1 MKRKGFT
8 LIELLVVI
16 AIIAILAAIL
26 FPVFSRAREQAR
38 KAHCL
43 SNLKQLSQA
52 TLQYLQDWDEC
63 FPLTDWNYM
72 TWPTH
77 IYPYVKNT
85 AVYKCPTRYMQD
97 IWCGY
102 CSPTFHQWPATNYG
116 MNSCLHG
123 MWAKWGVSGAVSLA
137 RIGNPSQIAL
147 VFDSA
152 TTFGCLAAVPWT
164 NVCQAS
170 CKPELQKDEN
180 VRHMGGNNIG
190 FVDGHIKWV
199 HWQEMAP
206 VDARAKMF
214 YGWTQ

>member
-43 SNLKQLSQA
+43 SNLKQLTQA
-52 TLQYLQDWDEC
+52 TLSYLQDWDEC
-63 FPLTDWNYM
+63 FPVTDWTHM

-85 AVYKCPTRYMQD
+85 GVYKCPTRYMQD

-102 CSPTFHQWPATNYG
+102 CSPTFKPWPATNYG

-123 MWAKWGVSGAVSLA
+123 MWAKWGVPGAVSLA
-137 RIGNPSQIAL
+137 RISSPADIVL
-147 VFDSA
+147 VFDAS
-152 TTFGCLAAVPWT
+152 TTFGCIPSMPWT
-164 NVCQAS
+164 NVCQAP
-170 CKPELQKDEN
+170 CNPDLQKEEN

-190 FVDGHIKWV
+190 FVDGHVKWV
-199 HWQEMAP
+199 HWQEMASQD
-206 VDARAKMF
+206 VRVRMWYAWAL
-214 YGWTQ
+214 